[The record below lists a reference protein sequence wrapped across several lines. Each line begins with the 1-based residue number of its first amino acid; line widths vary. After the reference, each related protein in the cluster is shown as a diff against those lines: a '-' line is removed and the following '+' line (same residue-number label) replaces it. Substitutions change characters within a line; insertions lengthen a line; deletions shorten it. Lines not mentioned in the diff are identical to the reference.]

1 MRTRFSVMAV
11 VAIVMALVS
20 ADVLAQRQG
29 GQPNRGSQVVRQ
41 QQVQRDRAMD
51 RDRMAQRSQQV
62 ERSAPAGAQ
71 ARKGQATQDQSR
83 KGEKDAS
90 YGAGGDGD
98 QLHERDQLRDQDRDH
113 QPTEAA
119 GGSAMYGSEI
129 MTEQERN
136 RYQERLQLA
145 GTDAEKTRLKA
156 EHQTMMQNRAKQLG
170 VDLPAPAQGKGAT
183 LEAQDQ
189 NRYRSEIGNPDEGE
203 LTRSRSEEQVQHKL
217 DDPGIQPDAD
227 VKPE

>member
-1 MRTRFSVMAV
+1 MRTRFSMMAV
-11 VAIVMALVS
+11 VAMLIALVS

-29 GQPNRGSQVVRQ
+29 GQPDRGSQVVRQ

-62 ERSAPAGAQ
+62 ERSAQAGAQ
-71 ARKGQATQDQSR
+71 VKKGQATQDQLR
-83 KGEKDAS
+83 KGEKEGS

-98 QLHERDQLRDQDRDH
+98 QLQQRDQLRDQDRIH

-119 GGSAMYGSEI
+119 DGSAIYGSGL

-136 RYQERLQLA
+136 RYQERLRLA
-145 GTDAEKTRLKA
+145 GTDAEKAQVKA

-170 VDLPAPAQGKGAT
+170 VDLPEPAQGKGPA
-183 LEAQDQ
+183 AQAQ
-189 NRYRSEIGNPDEGE
+189 EQIRSRSEIGNPDQGE
-203 LTRSRSEEQVQHKL
+203 LIRSQSEEQVQHRL
-217 DDPGIQPDAD
+217 DDPGIQPDA
-227 VKPE
+227 ESE

>member
-1 MRTRFSVMAV
+1 MMAV
-11 VAIVMALVS
+11 VAMLITLVS

-71 ARKGQATQDQSR
+71 TKKGQATQGQNR
-83 KGEKDAS
+83 KGEKEGS

-98 QLHERDQLRDQDRDH
+98 QLQQRDQLREQDRVH
-113 QPTEAA
+113 QTTEAA
-119 GGSAMYGSEI
+119 DGSAMYGSGI

-145 GTDAEKTRLKA
+145 GTDAEKAQLKA

-170 VDLPAPAQGKGAT
+170 VDLPEPAQGKGAA
-183 LEAQDQ
+183 AQAQEQ
-189 NRYRSEIGNPDEGE
+189 NRNRSEIGNPDQGE
-203 LTRSRSEEQVQHKL
+203 LMRSRSEEQVQQRL
-217 DDPGIQPDAD
+217 DDPGIQPDA
-227 VKPE
+227 ESE